1 MKNQGNPGGQ
11 APQMNVD
18 LTTTE
23 GLLNSE
29 GKNVFESAVI
39 LRKIS
44 KFITG
49 TDSDAVMPI
58 PVFIDP
64 YTKKIVADGVPLELR
79 EELAEESILLTG
91 AIDSK

>member
-1 MKNQGNPGGQ
+1 MKQQGNPGGQ

-23 GLLNSE
+23 GLLNSK
-29 GKNVFESAVI
+29 GKNVFESGVI

-91 AIDSK
+91 AIDK

>member
-1 MKNQGNPGGQ
+1 MKQGNPGGQ
-11 APQMNVD
+11 QPQMNVD

-23 GLLNSE
+23 GLLNSK
-29 GKNVFESAVI
+29 GKNVFESGVI

-58 PVFIDP
+58 PVFFDP
-64 YTKKIVADGVPLELR
+64 ESGKILRDTIPADLR
-79 EELAEESILLTG
+79 EEYEDLIAETV
-91 AIDSK
+91 